1 MTWPAAIQEIIDEF
15 QEIEALATPDLEIE
29 TEAKDAILV
38 DTAGTKETR
47 DS

>member
-1 MTWPAAIQEIIDEF
+1 MLFSGDDDEF
-15 QEIEALATPDLEIE
+15 QEIEPLATPDLEIE

-38 DTAGTKETR
+38 DTAGTKEAR